1 MLGDAI
7 LICKIFVP
15 VGTSMTV
22 AFPSLPLDAWL
33 SSMMPWLPTVAA
45 GVREV
50 VWTVRE
56 ARGLLAIVF

>member
-1 MLGDAI
+1 
-7 LICKIFVP
+7 
-15 VGTSMTV
+15 MTV